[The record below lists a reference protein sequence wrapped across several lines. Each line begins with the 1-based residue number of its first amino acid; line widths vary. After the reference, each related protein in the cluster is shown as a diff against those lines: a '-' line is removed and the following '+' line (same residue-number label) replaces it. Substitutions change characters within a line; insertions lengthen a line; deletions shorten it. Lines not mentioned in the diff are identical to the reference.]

1 MLKNAIV
8 AVIFFSVG
16 FAFSGWLKDEPVGVS
31 ATTPTPVV
39 SAEPSRS
46 VNEPRQDSLPAQA
59 TTQTTTQ
66 TDVKSS
72 PDFPKLRGLANP
84 ENSYEAFRILVALD
98 QYSAAEL
105 KELLL
110 NTTKDKKELRAQI
123 VFLLVSKFPQEGF
136 ALLGDALNQNDTDLA
151 KSILQASSQSNPN
164 MTWEWLQKNE
174 SDFEKIF
181 GQGIAKKSFK
191 MQVLTT
197 LSKKPEYKFLVAE
210 EVQRLGQVDTNAT
223 ENYFLEVIN
232 KNIANSDPEAS
243 VNTALASAGG
253 KLDKDLFKGGVL
265 AIADK
270 DLTRAKD
277 LVVQHPEF
285 ADASLVRQISSKLME
300 KNQFSDVYALVNKL
314 SDPNMQKST
323 ASTLAYEVSQQGVVR
338 SIEFINALESEELKT
353 SVVMSMSAY
362 MSSNGQPVREQLALF
377 DETLKNIPVGKK
389 AFNYAY
395 TINNWSKK
403 DAAASSQYLTELASS
418 NKPLADEVQKTLG
431 HLKKNTTV
439 R

>member
-1 MLKNAIV
+1 MLKSAIV
-8 AVIFFSVG
+8 AAIFFAAG
-16 FAFSGWLKDEPVGVS
+16 FIFSGLIKGESVDMSAATSAPVARTES
-31 ATTPTPVV
+31 LQ
-39 SAEPSRS
+39 S
-46 VNEPRQDSLPAQA
+46 VNEPRQDLLLSQPA
-59 TTQTTTQ
+59 TKD
-66 TDVKSS
+66 DVKLSREL
-72 PDFPKLRGLANP
+72 PKLRNLANP

-110 NTTKDKKELRAQI
+110 NTSKDKKELRSQI

-174 SDFEKIF
+174 SDFDKVF
-181 GQGIAKKSFK
+181 GQGGAKKTFK
-191 MQVLTT
+191 MQVLTA

-210 EVQRLGQVDTNAT
+210 EVQRLAQAGTSGA

-232 KNIANSDPEAS
+232 KNIASADPEAS
-243 VNTALASAGG
+243 VNTALASVGG

-270 DLTRAKD
+270 DLARAKD
-277 LVVQHPEF
+277 LVIQNPAF
-285 ADASLVRQISSKLME
+285 ADASLVRQLSSKLIE
-300 KNQFSDVYALVNKL
+300 KNQFGDVYALINKL
-314 SDPNMQKST
+314 PDPNMQRT
-323 ASTLAYEVSQQGVVR
+323 AAATAAYEVSQQGIAR
-338 SIEFINALESEELKT
+338 SVEFVNALESEELKT
-353 SVVMSMSAY
+353 STVMSMSAS
-362 MSSNGQPVREQLALF
+362 MSANGQPMRDQLSLF
-377 DETLKNIPVGKK
+377 DEALKNVPVQKK

-403 DAAASSQYLTELASS
+403 DAAASSQYLTELSS
-418 NKPLADEVQKTLG
+418 TDKPLADEVQKALDR
-431 HLKKNTTV
+431 LKKNASTST